1 MKPWSR
7 MIAMVLLIG
16 SALAQTSAT
25 SIDGAWQG
33 ALVFGQGKV
42 RVVLYVSPSRDG
54 VYSGALV
61 SLPGGEADK
70 LDLITC
76 ANGEVGLEAK
86 DVGFRFAGTLSS
98 SGDEI
103 KGKFTQYG
111 ISGDLK
117 FTRESSKPSRI
128 AEEYEQKEFTIPMR
142 DGIHL
147 HTVVFSPKVRT
158 EELPFLIER
167 SPYGWDSAGIEINA
181 GMSELARD
189 GYFLVF
195 QDIRGRYQSEGQFVM
210 QRPVRNSRDDRSI
223 DEGTDTY
230 DTIDWLLKNIPG
242 NNGRAGIMGI
252 SYGGWLTEMALIEP
266 HPALK
271 AASEQA
277 SPADMFLGDDFH
289 HNGAFRLSYG
299 FEYAAMMETGK
310 TDKTFQFQQFDTYDW
325 YLKLG
330 PLRAA
335 NARYFD
341 GQRPTWNNFVAHF
354 VNSPWYKLVLMAL
367 LVSATLLIGGR
378 RSSGDFP
385 VYYLAAQRLR
395 NGDDLYRIV
404 PDEVY
409 SYPPFAAFV
418 CVPLTFMPQRAAQ
431 WVWGGLQAIALVLV
445 IHLALLLSRRERAAL
460 TPRQQVCLVGAA
472 VLIGARHLLSPLE
485 NLQTDLMIA
494 LLCFAAVYW
503 IGMGWPI
510 AAVLGAAIGLKA
522 TPLLFV
528 PFLLRWRQWK
538 AATAAVV
545 AAVVLNLAPSMIF
558 PSPLPKLHAVEWIE
572 SLARPAIANGP
583 AAARPGVWKEFTQLN
598 QSLGGLLARLFIN
611 GAEDHRPLLWG
622 LGHRGVQIVFLAIA
636 ALLMIGAATV

>member
-1 MKPWSR
+1 MARRFISHLTRFERWRRIVPR
-7 MIAMVLLIG
+7 
-16 SALAQTSAT
+16 
-25 SIDGAWQG
+25 
-33 ALVFGQGKV
+33 
-42 RVVLYVSPSRDG
+42 
-54 VYSGALV
+54 
-61 SLPGGEADK
+61 LPK
-70 LDLITC
+70 TTH
-76 ANGEVGLEAK
+76 VK
-86 DVGFRFAGTLSS
+86 KT
-98 SGDEI
+98 
-103 KGKFTQYG
+103 
-111 ISGDLK
+111 
-117 FTRESSKPSRI
+117 
-128 AEEYEQKEFTIPMR
+128 
-142 DGIHL
+142 
-147 HTVVFSPKVRT
+147 
-158 EELPFLIER
+158 
-167 SPYGWDSAGIEINA
+167 
-181 GMSELARD
+181 
-189 GYFLVF
+189 
-195 QDIRGRYQSEGQFVM
+195 
-210 QRPVRNSRDDRSI
+210 
-223 DEGTDTY
+223 TDT
-230 DTIDWLLKNIPG
+230 DQT
-242 NNGRAGIMGI
+242 A
-252 SYGGWLTEMALIEP
+252 
-266 HPALK
+266 
-271 AASEQA
+271 
-277 SPADMFLGDDFH
+277 
-289 HNGAFRLSYG
+289 
-299 FEYAAMMETGK
+299 
-310 TDKTFQFQQFDTYDW
+310 
-325 YLKLG
+325 
-330 PLRAA
+330 
-335 NARYFD
+335 
-341 GQRPTWNNFVAHF
+341 F

-485 NLQTDLMIA
+485 NAQTDLMIA

-510 AAVLGAAIGLKA
+510 AAGVLLGAAIGLKA

-572 SLARPAIANGP
+572 SLAKPAVANGP

-611 GAEDHRPLLWG
+611 GAEDHGPLLWG

-636 ALLMIGAATV
+636 ALLMIVAATVRQGHWYGWPKAPLILTGYDASVVLCLMLLFSPKTSKAHLCSLILPILLLTARAVRAPKSAASIGWLVIGVGVGVLTKNLVGRQLANWLLDYGYLTWFILVILAYLWFWRTTDELEPVPVSR